1 MGVGRIFTSGFSRL
15 LADFPEVAI
24 KSFQGEAKSGE
35 ILFFLL
41 KTTKTTLFAK
51 NVIEKY
57 RIKIQGQGRLSH
69 PLTPV
74 NKKSRKMFFIL
85 HMPRA
90 FALPLPQIPCNLFSR
105 QNPCE

>member
-15 LADFPEVAI
+15 SADFPEVAI

-35 ILFFLL
+35 ILFFRL

-57 RIKIQGQGRLSH
+57 RIS
-69 PLTPV
+69 
-74 NKKSRKMFFIL
+74 KSRGKAAWPTL
-85 HMPRA
+85 
-90 FALPLPQIPCNLFSR
+90 
-105 QNPCE
+105 